1 MFKKKILI
9 IVPKKYI
16 KKSVDRN
23 LMKRRIR
30 NIIYTSKRLNTNL
43 LNIDIGFKIICTGLY
58 KYSGENYN
66 NIINIINKNT
76 IKYATRK
83 YTINTNKI

>member
-1 MFKKKILI
+1 MFKKKIVI

-16 KKSVDRN
+16 KRSVDRN

-30 NIIYTSKRLNTNL
+30 NIIYTSRRLNTNL
-43 LNIDIGFKIICTGLY
+43 FNIGFKIICTGLY

-76 IKYATRK
+76 IKYAARK